1 MTTEPARTLEAA
13 ADLIEHLAAV
23 SPAGRWRVGGLLA
36 TRPEVIA
43 ERDDGGSEHVAEA
56 RAGSARWI
64 AAMSPATA
72 PALVQ
77 WLRNAAR
84 RDPVEAEALSFAR
97 ALLER

>member
-1 MTTEPARTLEAA
+1 VCTTEPARTLEAA
-13 ADLIEHLAAV
+13 ADLIEHL
-23 SPAGRWRVGGLLA
+23 
-36 TRPEVIA
+36 
-43 ERDDGGSEHVAEA
+43 
-56 RAGSARWI
+56 

-84 RDPVEAEALSFAR
+84 REPVEAEALSFAR